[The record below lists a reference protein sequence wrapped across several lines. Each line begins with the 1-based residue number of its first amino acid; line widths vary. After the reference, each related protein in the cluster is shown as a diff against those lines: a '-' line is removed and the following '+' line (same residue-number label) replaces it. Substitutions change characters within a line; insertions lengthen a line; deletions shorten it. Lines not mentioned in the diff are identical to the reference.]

1 MNVFALASDIM
12 NVRID
17 AESGETVEL
26 IRNGDPMKMNWI
38 APSSAWGKVDG
49 IQTCEVRKNNA
60 GVLIIAENEQ
70 QKLMMSIEKCARG
83 EFYEE
88 TYRITNRSEIEF
100 FLTHDNFALHYPFNC
115 HLAPRKNLLHEV
127 CVSHLWCGGEN
138 SWIYSEKPSGDE
150 PGLVGIVAEG
160 SLADYS
166 IDYNAALAWNGS
178 HYRGEFLL
186 HPEDC
191 IIAPGATLT
200 LRFRWAFRTKRP
212 DRELLADCGQ
222 RMFLRADRLTVTPG
236 EAVRGTLQTAF
247 SWDSLTIDAAEGT
260 AVYTKNG
267 TSANWGCSFATLG
280 ERTIRFTAAGH
291 SAWIRINVMEPTENI
306 LHRRA
311 RFIAE
316 KQQHHAPGS
325 HLDGACLIYDRT
337 TGRQFCD
344 DVFNDSN
351 SARERISMGCTLAL
365 AQQSAPSPLLENALK
380 KYRAYIERELLDLR
394 TMTVFDSPCRRG
406 NLRAYDYP
414 WMAFFHL
421 EYARAMHEPEAL
433 KTATGIMLSYYAVVE
448 KTGQDSP
455 CIEDYRLFCALE
467 ENGFHAEAGKL
478 KAAALHHAD
487 SILARGTAMYSE
499 EVSYTQAQFAL
510 KTISLCQAFRMSG
523 DRKYLKLV
531 PDFLRSVC
539 AFSGEQPDFHCFG
552 QGVRYWDLYW
562 FGKLKTYGDTMPQW
576 LSSCTGEMFMLCG
589 EILGKPEM
597 TAFGRSI
604 LKNSLCVYDRGGF
617 GSASYLV
624 PYKVRIFYPEGVPAK
639 KHFPA
644 GTVYGKRY
652 DDWADDQDWSLCFAA
667 VRKI

>member
-1 MNVFALASDIM
+1 MNDFTLASDSI
-12 NVRID
+12 NVRIN
-17 AESGETVEL
+17 AESGETEEL
-26 IRNGDPMKMNWI
+26 IRNGDSMKMNWI
-38 APSSAWGKVDG
+38 APNAGWGKADGFQTLEVCRNNDG
-49 IQTCEVRKNNA
+49 ILVST
-60 GVLIIAENEQ
+60 ENKP
-70 QKLMMSIEKCARG
+70 QKLKMSILKCVNG

-88 TYRITNRSEIEF
+88 TYRITNSSGIEF
-100 FLTHDNFALHYPFNC
+100 FLTRDNFALHYPFNC
-115 HLAPRKNLLHEV
+115 HLAPRKNLLHDV
-127 CVSHLWCGGEN
+127 CVSHIWCGGEN

-150 PGLVGIVAEG
+150 PGLAGIVTEG
-160 SLADYS
+160 SLAVYS
-166 IDYNAALAWNGS
+166 IDYNAALTSNGS

-200 LRFRWAFRTKRP
+200 LSFRWSFRKKRP
-212 DRELLADCGQ
+212 DRELLTDCGQ

-236 EAVRGTLQTAF
+236 EPVRGTLQTAF
-247 SWDSLTIDAAEGT
+247 SWDSLAIDAADGT
-260 AVYTKNG
+260 AVYTKNAS
-267 TSANWGCSFATLG
+267 SANWECSFATPG
-280 ERTIRFTAAGH
+280 ERKIRFTAAGH
-291 SAWIRINVMEPTENI
+291 SAWININVMEPTAGI
-306 LHRRA
+306 LIRRA

-316 KQQHHAPGS
+316 KQQYHAPGS

-344 DVFNDSN
+344 NVFSDSN

-365 AQQSAPSPLLENALK
+365 AQQSSPSPLLENALR

-394 TMTVFDSPCRRG
+394 TMTVFDSPCHGG

-414 WMAFFHL
+414 WMAFFYL
-421 EYARAMHEPEAL
+421 EYAKAMHEPETL
-433 KTATGIMLSYYAVVE
+433 KAAAGIMLSYYAIVE

-467 ENGFHAEAGKL
+467 ANGFHAEAEKL

-510 KTISLCQAFRMSG
+510 KIISLCQAFRMSG
-523 DRKYLKLV
+523 NRKYLKIV
-531 PDFLRSVC
+531 PDFLRSVY
-539 AFSGEQPDFHCFG
+539 AFGGEQPDFHCFG

-562 FGKLKTYGDTMPQW
+562 FGKMKTYGDTMPQW

-589 EILGKPEM
+589 EVLEDPEM
-597 TAFGRSI
+597 SAFGRAI
-604 LKNSLCVYDRGGF
+604 LKNSLCVCSRDGF
-617 GSASYLV
+617 ASASYLV
-624 PYKVRIFYPEGVPAK
+624 PYKVRIFYPEGEPEK
-639 KHFPA
+639 QHFPA

-667 VRKI
+667 IRKV